1 MPHLAKLRGA
11 GRRYGAVTAL
21 HDVDL
26 DVPAGQL
33 LGLLGPNG
41 AGKTTLLR
49 LLSGLRRPTSG
60 SVELFGADPRDAGS
74 RRRLGTTPQETGLPA
89 TLRVRE
95 VVALVAGHF
104 AAPVPLDELLADFGL
119 TGLETRQT
127 GGLSGGQRR
136 RLAVALAFVGRPALV
151 LLDEPT
157 TGLDVEAR
165 HALWDAVRRFH
176 AGGGTVVL
184 TSHYLE
190 EVEALAER
198 VVVVDRGRIAADG
211 SLAEI
216 RSRVPSRLVR
226 LRTVELPDLSGVGR
240 VVTDGDRHEL
250 WTADSDALVR
260 DLGRSGA
267 AFSELEVS
275 TASLEQAFL
284 ALTTEVD
291 R

>member
-1 MPHLAKLRGA
+1 MDVLASLRGA
-11 GRRYGAVTAL
+11 GRRYGTVTAL
-21 HDVDL
+21 HAVDL
-26 DVPAGQL
+26 DVPSGQL

-41 AGKTTLLR
+41 AGKTTLLQ

-60 SVELFGADPRDAGS
+60 RVELFGADPREANS
-74 RRRLGTTPQETGLPA
+74 RRRLGTTPQDTGLPA

-104 AAPVPLDELLADFGL
+104 PDPVPSKELLADFAL
-119 TGLETRQT
+119 TGLEARQT

-165 HALWDAVRRFH
+165 HALWNGVRRFH
-176 AGGGTVVL
+176 AGGGTVVV

-198 VVVVDRGRIAADG
+198 VVVIDRGRVAADG
-211 SLAEI
+211 SLAQI
-216 RSRVPSRLVR
+216 RSRVPSRR
-226 LRTVELPDLSGVGR
+226 LRLRAARLPELPGVGR
-240 VVTDGDRHEL
+240 TVVEGDLHEL

-260 DLGRSGA
+260 ELVRSGA
-267 AFSELEVS
+267 AFGDLEVT
-275 TASLEQAFL
+275 TASLEDAFL
-284 ALTTEVD
+284 ALTTEVV